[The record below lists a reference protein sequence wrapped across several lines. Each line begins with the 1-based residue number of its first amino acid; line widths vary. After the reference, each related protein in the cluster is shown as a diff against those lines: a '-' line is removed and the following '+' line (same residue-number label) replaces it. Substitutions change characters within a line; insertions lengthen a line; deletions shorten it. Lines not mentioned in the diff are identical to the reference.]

1 MRPMIPP
8 PVFGLIAAGLL
19 WAADRYLPGLSVSFP
34 GQAMVAVIVAAIG
47 VMIETVGIAAFV
59 RQKTTVNPLRP
70 ERANSLVISGLYR
83 YSRNPMYLGMAF
95 LLCGWALYLGTLSVL
110 VIVPAFIWVLTEV
123 QIKPEEVA
131 LEALFGE
138 DYRAYMQRVRRWL

>member
-83 YSRNPMYLGMAF
+83 YSRNPMYLGMVLV
-95 LLCGWALYLGTLSVL
+95 LLGVAIMSGSVTPYLVLPVFVL
-110 VIVPAFIWVLTEV
+110 VITRRYIRMEEANLTR
-123 QIKPEEVA
+123 Q
-131 LEALFGE
+131 FGD
-138 DYRAYMQRVRRWL
+138 DYLAYTKRVRRWI

>member
-1 MRPMIPP
+1 
-8 PVFGLIAAGLL
+8 
-19 WAADRYLPGLSVSFP
+19 
-34 GQAMVAVIVAAIG
+34 MVAVIVAAIG

-83 YSRNPMYLGMAF
+83 HSRNPMYLGMAF

-123 QIKPEEVA
+123 QIKHEEVA